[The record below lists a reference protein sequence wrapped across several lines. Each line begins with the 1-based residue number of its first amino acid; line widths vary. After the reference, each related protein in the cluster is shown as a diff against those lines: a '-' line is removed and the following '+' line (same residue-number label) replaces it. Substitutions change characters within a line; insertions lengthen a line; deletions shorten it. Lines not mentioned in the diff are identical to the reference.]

1 MNRHTCVSV
10 GGNKLLIKF
19 TSFINTCFL
28 LQLYM
33 QLRNY
38 QEAAYKAIQTYLPIV
53 GNDIVVMPTGG
64 GKSWV
69 IAYAAQLSSNVLILQ
84 PSQELLK
91 QNMEKLESII
101 GPEEIGV
108 YSASF
113 NRKEIKRFTFATIQ
127 SVYKVPEL
135 FKDFKLIIV
144 DECHQV
150 SVRSASSMY
159 TDFFNSIG
167 KPKVI
172 GLTAT
177 PYRLENAYHKNEFT
191 GELIQ
196 SSMIKMLPRM
206 RHKDAKKCF
215 WDRIIFNV
223 SHKTLLDLD
232 HLSPLEYID
241 KPLLPYS
248 EIPINQSRSDYN
260 LEAYSNTIIG
270 REAEILS
277 TIAEAQKRFKSVLV
291 FCATTEQATRLSS
304 VIVGSRTVFGDTDTK
319 ERKEVIAGFKDGT
332 IKTVFN
338 VACLTTGFDH
348 PALDC
353 IILLRPTRSI
363 VLYNQILGRLVRKA
377 EGKTIGTVIDFT
389 GTCKSIGR
397 VETFKMYKNARNLW
411 DLLTEKNETYHDRV
425 LFSMVIS

>member
-1 MNRHTCVSV
+1 
-10 GGNKLLIKF
+10 
-19 TSFINTCFL
+19 
-28 LQLYM
+28 M

-38 QEAAYKAIQTYLPIV
+38 QEAAYKAIQTYLPVV